1 MVVAIEKKQQ
11 ARAGV
16 KFQGYKKAVF
26 G

>member
-1 MVVAIEKKQQ
+1 MVVAIEKKQK